1 MKRLTRA
8 IEILA
13 WAGFFAVALTVLAV
27 RFWVLPDIERY
38 REDIVAAVSRTVGQP
53 VTIGRI
59 EAGWLGI
66 NPQVNL
72 YDVRVFDAQG
82 REALRLPAVENTI
95 GWRSLAMGE
104 LRLHALAIDGPRLA
118 VRRDPQGDV
127 YVAGM
132 KLAPQAGR
140 GRREGGFAGWVLA
153 QPEIEIRNA
162 EVEWRDELRGAP
174 PLALS
179 GLSFRLRNTLWEH
192 AAGLSAR
199 VPAALGTTLDVRAEL
214 SGRSLADPNAW
225 RGRVYVE
232 TGYTDFAG
240 WRPWIDLPAQLG
252 QGHGAARLWA
262 TLEGGALAALAAD
275 LHVADLVP
283 GMQPIDLRLSW
294 QPAGRRPARGSLAT
308 AQVELESL
316 AQAAQVLPL
325 PEAARQR
332 LAATAPRGTLR
343 DVKLDWEGEPDAPA
357 KVSGRARFAGLS
369 MSAHERLPGFS
380 GLSGSFEASEA
391 RGTLTLEAKKGE
403 LVLPELFPEPRFEFD
418 TLSAQVAWEV
428 GGAGAQA
435 GGWSVKLGSFAIA
448 NADVDARA
456 SGTYANP
463 GFGRGTIDLS
473 AEVRRADG
481 RHVARYLPL
490 PEIMGPNTRRYLASS
505 IKAAE
510 GRDARL
516 RLRGDLEHFPFTDPS
531 RGEFQVTARIEK
543 GVVEPGAGWPQMRD
557 VEAQLLFERDRME
570 IVGRAT
576 VEGARL
582 SNVRVAIPE
591 LSAAQPRLVASGHA
605 EGTLDQFLKF
615 VDASP
620 MQRTLGGFTGA
631 MSAAGRGDLVLKV
644 AFPIGE
650 TARAEVAGEFGL
662 AASKIV
668 AHPQLP
674 PIERASARI
683 AFTESTV
690 SVREGRGRLLGGALS
705 VSGGTRP
712 GGAVEIV
719 ARGDASVAALQP
731 MLDPAWRPHFSGAA
745 PYTATLA
752 FRDGRSRVTID
763 SSLRGLAS
771 ALPPPL
777 AKGAADAL
785 PLRVD
790 LFPAEGGR
798 DRVSVQLGTL
808 AHAELLR
815 RRDGDGM
822 AVQRAS
828 VWLSPRP
835 GEQARVPER
844 GVLVYG
850 SLATLDADRWLALFA
865 DEQIGVRHR
874 TPTASSVSDPD
885 LDSLPVAFDLKVG
898 TLDAYGRRMHDL
910 AMQGRIE
917 AGGWSAKVQAA
928 ELAGDVS
935 YHREKGGQLV
945 ARLAHLT
952 VPADAPGAARA
963 PAGDA
968 AAPAREL
975 PAVDLVAERFVV
987 KQREL
992 GRLELAAAR
1001 EEPNWRI
1008 HKVALANADGAL
1020 TGQGLWRTGPKSYTA
1035 LNLDLDAVDA
1045 GRLLARLGYPDV
1057 VRGSHTKMQ
1066 AQVSWDGDPVTIHYP
1081 SLSGELQ
1088 LQADDGQFLEV
1099 DPGIGKLLSIMSL
1112 QQLPKRLT
1120 LDFRDVF
1127 SRGFQFDRIRAAA
1140 NIENGLMTLKDFE
1153 MRGAAAEVGMTGQVD
1168 LAKETQALRVRVVP
1182 QLGDTASTALLFVNP
1197 FLFFPAAIAQRILKD
1212 PLGHIFAFNYAVS
1225 GSWADPKIERTRVDA
1240 QPVREEALP
1249 DGGGAK
1255 Q

>member
-8 IEILA
+8 LEILA

-27 RFWVLPDIERY
+27 RFWLLPDIERY

-53 VTIGRI
+53 VKIGRI

-82 REALRLPAVENTI
+82 REALHLPAVENTI
-95 GWRSLAMGE
+95 GWRSLVMGE

-118 VRRDPQGDV
+118 VRRDAQGSL

-132 KLAPQAGR
+132 KLSPEAGR
-140 GRREGGFAGWVLA
+140 SRREGGFAGWVLA

-162 EVEWRDELRGAP
+162 EVEWRDEVRGAP

-199 VPAALGTTLDVRAEL
+199 VPAALGTTLDLRAEL

-225 RGRVYVE
+225 RGRVYAE

-240 WRPWIDLPAQLG
+240 WRPWIDLPDGLA
-252 QGHGAARLWA
+252 QGHGAVRLWA

-275 LHVADLVP
+275 LHLADLVP
-283 GMQPIDLRLSW
+283 DMQPIDLRLAW
-294 QPAGRRPARGSLAT
+294 QPAGRGPARGSLA
-308 AQVELESL
+308 AVQVDLAAL

-325 PEAARQR
+325 PEAARLR

-343 DVKLDWEGEPDAPA
+343 DVKLDWEGDPAAPA
-357 KVSGRARFAGLS
+357 KVAGRARFAGLS

-380 GLSGSFEASEA
+380 GLSGSIEASEA
-391 RGTLTLEAKKGE
+391 RGTLSLEAKNGE
-403 LVLPELFPEPRFEFD
+403 LDLPRLFPEPRFAFD
-418 TLSAQVAWEV
+418 TLSGQVAWEM
-428 GGAGAQA
+428 GGAGAQT
-435 GGWSVKLGSFAIA
+435 GGWSVKLGRLAIA
-448 NADVDARA
+448 NADVEASA

-463 GFGRGTIDLS
+463 GFGRGTIDLT

-481 RHVARYLPL
+481 RHVERYLPH
-490 PEIMGPNTRRYLASS
+490 PEIMGPNTRRYLATSV
-505 IKAAE
+505 KAAD

-516 RLRGDLEHFPFTDPS
+516 RLRGDLQHFPFTDPAK
-531 RGEFQVTARIEK
+531 GEFQVTARIEK

-557 VEAQLLFERDRME
+557 IEAQLLFERDRME
-570 IVGRAT
+570 IVGRSAT

-591 LSAAQPRLVASGHA
+591 LSVPQPRLVASGQA

-615 VDASP
+615 VAASP
-620 MQRTLGGFTGA
+620 MQRTLGGFTES
-631 MSAAGRGDLVLKV
+631 MAASGRGDLALKV
-644 AFPIGE
+644 SFPIGE

-662 AASKIV
+662 AATKLV

-690 SVREGRGRLLGGALS
+690 AVREGRGRLLGGALA

-731 MLDPAWRPHFSGAA
+731 LLDPAWRRHFSGAA

-752 FRDGRSRVTID
+752 FRDGRSRVVIE

-790 LFPAEGGR
+790 LVPAEGGR

-808 AHAELLR
+808 AQAELLR
-815 RRDGDGM
+815 RREGAAM

-828 VWLSPRP
+828 LWLSPRP
-835 GEQARVPER
+835 GEQVRIPER

-850 SLATLDADRWLALFA
+850 ALAALDADRWLGLL
-865 DEQIGVRHR
+865 DEQFGVRHR
-874 TPTASSVSDPD
+874 TQTASSVPDPE
-885 LDSLPVAFDLKVG
+885 LGSLPVAFDLKIG
-898 TLDAYGRRMHDL
+898 TLDAYGKRMHDV
-910 AMQGRIE
+910 AMQGGIE
-917 AGGWSAKVQAA
+917 AEGWSAKVAAA
-928 ELAGDVS
+928 ELAGDLS
-935 YHREKGGQLV
+935 YRREAGGRLV

-952 VPADAPGAARA
+952 VPEDTPGAA
-963 PAGDA
+963 AGNAGTRSQD
-968 AAPAREL
+968 L
-975 PAVDLVAERFVV
+975 PAIDLVAERFTV

-992 GRLELAAAR
+992 GRVEIAAAR

-1008 HKVALANADGAL
+1008 HKVALSNADGTLA
-1020 TGQGLWRTGPKSYTA
+1020 GQGLWRTGPKSYTA
-1035 LNLDLDAVDA
+1035 LSLDLDAVDA
-1045 GRLLARLGYPDV
+1045 GRLLSRLGYPDV
-1057 VRGSHTKMQ
+1057 VRGAHTKMQ
-1066 AQVSWDGDPVTIHYP
+1066 AQVSWDGDPVTIDYP

-1088 LQADDGQFLEV
+1088 LQAEDGQFLEV

-1140 NIENGLMTLKDFE
+1140 NVDKGLMTLKDFE
-1153 MRGAAAEVGMTGQVD
+1153 MRGSAAEVGMTGQVD

-1182 QLGDTASTALLFVNP
+1182 QIGDTASTALLFVNP

-1212 PLGHIFAFNYAVS
+1212 PLGHIFAFNYSVT

-1240 QPVREEALP
+1240 QPKDEAP
-1249 DGGGAK
+1249 GPEGAK